1 MEIYDFIHGNI
12 IIDDLA
18 KRIINTEEFQRLRS
32 IKQLGCCNFVF
43 PSAVHTRFEH
53 SLGVYH
59 LSKKYI
65 QILNTDGQFT
75 EEDIKCI
82 TIGALIHDI
91 GHGPY
96 SHLFDEVICTQNK
109 SGIPQDH
116 EYRSINLLKHMNKK
130 YGLEFSENDITKI
143 DKIIYPKKRLN
154 SWRWCINKEEPFSG
168 ELSSALKRQNK
179 VLEKEGN
186 NYIYQIVSN
195 NNGIDVDRFDYIMRD
210 IKMTGLNY
218 GIEYERIMN
227 HSKIVNGE
235 IVYSEKVKT
244 SIDEFFRIRYIMYK
258 EVYNHHT
265 VRAIEYMMKDFI
277 KGMDKIMCI
286 KNMVE
291 SEDWEGFI
299 RLNDSIVDQI
309 YIYKKLQCEIS
320 EQYDGCVMFNHLDLF
335 GAWDYDWGYLSE
347 EERDKLSSEDYED
360 RCERGYK
367 NKGNEINNLI
377 ELIHN
382 IRIRNIYKS
391 VGEIISDSKIELDGY
406 NTEHIIVDSVKL
418 SHNGKVKCKY
428 IQNRETVNKSLTIQN
443 KDQYVTTIYY
453 KAEQHKDEAEQ
464 LFDKLK

>member
-32 IKQLGCCNFVF
+32 IKQLGCCNYVF

-96 SHLFDEVICTQNK
+96 SHLFDEVICTQNQ

-179 VLEKEGN
+179 VLEKEGK

-244 SIDEFFRIRYIMYK
+244 SIDEFFRIRFIMYK

-299 RLNDSIVDQI
+299 RLNDSIIDSI
-309 YIYKKLQCEIS
+309 YHYKKMI
-320 EQYDGCVMFNHLDLF
+320 NHIHVRELWPDF
-335 GAWDYDWGYLSE
+335 LSYGE
-347 EERDKLSSEDYED
+347 CNFWKVSGNDASQNKIEYIDK
-360 RCERGYK
+360 
-367 NKGNEINNLI
+367 LI

-406 NTEHIIVDSVKL
+406 NTENIIVDSVKL

>member
-32 IKQLGCCNFVF
+32 IKQLGCCNYVF

-96 SHLFDEVICTQNK
+96 SHLFDEVICTQNQ

-179 VLEKEGN
+179 VLEKEGK

-244 SIDEFFRIRYIMYK
+244 SIDEFFRIRFIMYK

-299 RLNDSIVDQI
+299 RLNDSIIDSI
-309 YIYKKLQCEIS
+309 YHYKKMI
-320 EQYDGCVMFNHLDLF
+320 NHIHVRELWPDF
-335 GAWDYDWGYLSE
+335 LSYGE
-347 EERDKLSSEDYED
+347 CNFWKVSGNDASQNKIEYIDK
-360 RCERGYK
+360 
-367 NKGNEINNLI
+367 LI

-406 NTEHIIVDSVKL
+406 NTENIIVDSVKL
-418 SHNGKVKCKY
+418 SHNGKVKCTY

-453 KAEQHKDEAEQ
+453 KAEEHKGEAEQ
-464 LFDKLK
+464 LYDKLK